1 LKPFS
6 YDSSKISEVTT
17 EEVRQDQTTKP
28 SQVLAKSK
36 IETVE
41 EITDSVSESNI
52 EKVFENL
59 PQISEFKLE
68 NFKQDQKI
76 SSKQILVKPFEK
88 TIEDKSELTVERADQ
103 ELLIQDSSKISE
115 VKLEELNQEQVI
127 NKNQILIKPLQLTVD
142 ETAETIVETEIDI
155 PNESLSQISEVPNII
170 QKDQKLNSKQILSNP
185 KEETVE
191 ENIEQS
197 TEVKLEN
204 IDQNKTKITDILPEV
219 LEHDQVVSSSLILS
233 NPKEETVEENIEQST
248 EVKLENI
255 DQNKTKITD
264 ILPEVLE
271 QDQVVSKAKIY
282 NKERIDSIEKD
293 TSEHEIINAVELQNL
308 DQNIT
313 KSNDKMSEISQI
325 KETEILEKSSSDISD
340 IVDLIL
346 EINKSNNNNDEKKP
360 RFTQLLEDQEF
371 NHNDNVHL
379 DCFVEGQAPIT
390 VKWFFNNQLIQSSS
404 DANVEIFRELGVC
417 SMEIITASKNYQG
430 IYKCYGS
437 NEFGNDSTSCRLVYI
452 GDKSKDL
459 LTFTETLHDQ
469 TVEIGSEVF
478 LDCSVKDIRK
488 TDTIEWY
495 HNYILIEKNTDEN
508 IEIFNEVGVCSL
520 QIRKM
525 TIELQGN
532 YSCKVR
538 DNNGYIVAEN
548 NCFINIENQ
557 SNEFIN
563 RTIYSKSDLVSNE
576 ETFADDSSSDDKL
589 SVDACGNGIAPMFL
603 QTLEDTEIEEDED
616 LDLKCQIMGAP
627 IPEIACYF
635 AKNITEKTAIKKIRS
650 EFLSYNYETGICRIE
665 IKNTKI
671 DANEGFYMVKAL
683 NDAGSLTTVC
693 QVRVRAKSFPVLDI
707 QTECAPNFIY
717 KLESEIKAMDGQE
730 VNLVCICIALPEPD
744 IKWLRNSSN
753 NLNEFIP
760 VVFNNDIRA
769 SFDKTTGKCSLRI
782 TDTYPQDSGTFI
794 CIATNKYG
802 QAETRSNLIIEC
814 MLNDD

>member
-1 LKPFS
+1 MKPFS

-170 QKDQKLNSKQILSNP
+170 QKDQKLNSKQ
-185 KEETVE
+185 
-191 ENIEQS
+191 
-197 TEVKLEN
+197 
-204 IDQNKTKITDILPEV
+204 
-219 LEHDQVVSSSLILS
+219 ILS

>member
-219 LEHDQVVSSSLILS
+219 LE
-233 NPKEETVEENIEQST
+233 
-248 EVKLENI
+248 
-255 DQNKTKITD
+255 
-264 ILPEVLE
+264 

-346 EINKSNNNNDEKKP
+346 EINKSNDNNDEKKP

>member
-1 LKPFS
+1 MKPIS
-6 YDSSKISEVTT
+6 YDSSKISEVTP
-17 EEVRQDQTTKP
+17 EEVRQDQTSKP

-170 QKDQKLNSKQILSNP
+170 QKDQKLNSKQILSKP

-197 TEVKLEN
+197 AEVKLEN
-204 IDQNKTKITDILPEV
+204 IDQNKTI
-219 LEHDQVVSSSLILS
+219 
-233 NPKEETVEENIEQST
+233 
-248 EVKLENI
+248 
-255 DQNKTKITD
+255 ITD

-271 QDQVVSKAKIY
+271 QDQVVSKAKIF

-346 EINKSNNNNDEKKP
+346 EIKKSNDNNDEKKP
-360 RFTQLLEDQEF
+360 RFTQILEDQEF
-371 NHNDNVHL
+371 NQNDNVHL

-459 LTFTETLHDQ
+459 LTFSETLHDQ
-469 TVEIGSEVF
+469 TVEIDSEVF

-488 TDTIEWY
+488 TDTIDWY

-508 IEIFNEVGVCSL
+508 VEIFNEVGVCSL

-538 DNNGYIVAEN
+538 DNDGYIVAEN
-548 NCFINIENQ
+548 SCFINIDNQ

-627 IPEIACYF
+627 IPDIACYF

-665 IKNTKI
+665 IKNAKT

-693 QVRVRAKSFPVLDI
+693 QVRVRPKSFPVLDI
-707 QTECAPNFIY
+707 QKECAPNFIY

>member
-170 QKDQKLNSKQILSNP
+170 QKDQKLNSKQ
-185 KEETVE
+185 
-191 ENIEQS
+191 
-197 TEVKLEN
+197 
-204 IDQNKTKITDILPEV
+204 
-219 LEHDQVVSSSLILS
+219 ILS